1 MKKIEQQFAYTAYD
15 SVSELN
21 TADQELMEAAKSATG
36 LAYAP
41 YSKFKVGAAARL
53 ANGII
58 LKGSNQENAS
68 FPVGICAERVL
79 LSVASSL
86 YPNIPIME
94 IAISYKNELGNSDNP
109 ISPCGICRQSLLE
122 FEIKTHQG
130 IRLLLGGETGAIY
143 EVPKA
148 HDLLPL
154 GFTSADL
161 LAGVK

>member
-15 SVSELN
+15 SVTELN
-21 TADQELMEAAKSATG
+21 AADQELMEAAKLATG

-41 YSKFKVGAAARL
+41 YSKFRVGAAARL
-53 ANGII
+53 ENGII

-79 LSVASSL
+79 LSVASSV
-86 YPNIPIME
+86 YPNIPIIEM
-94 IAISYKNELGNSDNP
+94 AISYQNELGKSDKP

-122 FEIKTHQG
+122 FEIKTNTS
-130 IRLLLGGETGAIY
+130 IRLLLGGETGKVFEI
-143 EVPKA
+143 PKA

-161 LAGVK
+161 LAAVK

>member
-1 MKKIEQQFAYTAYD
+1 MKKMEQTFSYTAYE
-15 SVSELN
+15 SIQELN
-21 TADQELMEAAKSATG
+21 AADQELMNAAQSATS

-41 YSKFKVGAAARL
+41 YSKFRVGAAARL
-53 ANGII
+53 ENGVI

-79 LSVASSL
+79 MSVASSL
-86 YPNIPIME
+86 YPHTPILEM
-94 IAISYKNELGNSDNP
+94 AISYKNEMGKSDNP

-122 FEIKTHQG
+122 FELKTKQG
-130 IRLLLGGETGAIY
+130 IRLLLAGETGAVY
-143 EVPKA
+143 ELAQA

-161 LAGVK
+161 LSGVK

>member
-1 MKKIEQQFAYTAYD
+1 MKKMELQFSYTAYE
-15 SVSELN
+15 SIQELN
-21 TADQELMEAAKSATG
+21 AADQELMNAAKSATG

-41 YSKFKVGAAARL
+41 YSKFRVGAAARL
-53 ANGII
+53 ENGVI

-86 YPNIPIME
+86 YPEVPILEM
-94 IAISYKNELGNSDNP
+94 AISYKNEMGKSDNP

-122 FEIKTHQG
+122 FEMKTQQS
-130 IRLLLGGETGAIY
+130 IRLLLAGETGAVY

>member
-1 MKKIEQQFAYTAYD
+1 MKKMEQQFSYTAYE
-15 SVSELN
+15 SIHELN
-21 TADQELMEAAKSATG
+21 AADQELINAAQSATG

-53 ANGII
+53 ENGVI

-79 LSVASSL
+79 MSVASSL
-86 YPNIPIME
+86 YPKIPILEM
-94 IAISYKNELGNSDNP
+94 AISYKNEMGKSDNP

-122 FEIKTHQG
+122 FELKTKHG
-130 IRLLLGGETGAIY
+130 IRLLLTGETGPVY
-143 EVPKA
+143 ELSQA

>member
-21 TADQELMEAAKSATG
+21 AADQELMEAAKSATR

-41 YSKFKVGAAARL
+41 YSKFRVGAAARL
-53 ANGII
+53 VNGII

-86 YPNIPIME
+86 YPNIPILEM
-94 IAISYKNELGNSDNP
+94 AISYKNELGKSDNP

-130 IRLLLGGETGAIY
+130 IRLLLGGETGMVY
-143 EVPKA
+143 EVPQA

-161 LAGVK
+161 LAGVE

>member
-1 MKKIEQQFAYTAYD
+1 MKKMEQHFSYTAYE
-15 SVSELN
+15 SIQELN
-21 TADQELMEAAKSATG
+21 TADQELMNAAKSATS

-41 YSKFKVGAAARL
+41 YSKFRVGAAARL
-53 ANGII
+53 ENGVI

-86 YPNIPIME
+86 YPNTPILEM
-94 IAISYKNELGNSDNP
+94 AISYKNEMGKSDNP

-122 FEIKTHQG
+122 FEMKTHQG
-130 IRLLLGGETGAIY
+130 IRLLLAGETGMVY

>member
-1 MKKIEQQFAYTAYD
+1 MKKMEQHFSY
-15 SVSELN
+15 SVFESILELN
-21 TADQELMEAAKSATG
+21 EADQTLMEEAKAATN

-41 YSKFKVGAAARL
+41 YSKFRVGAAARL
-53 ANGII
+53 ENGVII
-58 LKGSNQENAS
+58 KGSNQENAS
-68 FPVGICAERVL
+68 YPVGICAERVL
-79 LSVASSL
+79 LSVASSI
-86 YPNIPIME
+86 YPGIPIKEM
-94 IAISYKNELGNSDNP
+94 AISYLNELGKSDFP

-130 IRLLLGGETGAIY
+130 IRLILSGNIGEVI
-143 EVPKA
+143 EVQKA

>member
-15 SVSELN
+15 SVTELN
-21 TADQELMEAAKSATG
+21 AADQELMEAAKSATG

-41 YSKFKVGAAARL
+41 YSKFRVGAAARL
-53 ANGII
+53 KNGII

-79 LSVASSL
+79 LSVASSV
-86 YPNIPIME
+86 YPNIPIIEM
-94 IAISYKNELGNSDNP
+94 AISYQNELGKSDKP

-122 FEIKTHQG
+122 FEIKTKTG
-130 IRLLLGGETGAIY
+130 IRLLLGGETGMVFEI
-143 EVPKA
+143 PKA